1 MEKYN
6 YFLAT
11 FFMILFSITTSVA
24 QDKEAK
30 ITLTFDTADS
40 LYVCK
45 ALVTS
50 EGLPVSEVPVN
61 LSVKRLFGNLPIGDA
76 VATDST
82 GVATFEVPLDI
93 PSKNGKLTIFATIV
107 DDENYMNTKASGEVK
122 WGTVVVTDNSN
133 VDDRSI
139 SARRDKAP
147 IYFISVS
154 LLIIFLI
161 WGTLIY
167 AILQVFKIKRLGKVD
182 KIEEYNITN

>member
-1 MEKYN
+1 MEKCN
-6 YFLAT
+6 YFMAT
-11 FFMILFSITTSVA
+11 CIMILFSITISNA

-30 ITLTFDTADS
+30 ISLTFEKADS

-50 EGLPVSEVPVN
+50 EGIPVSEVPVN

-76 VATDST
+76 IATDST
-82 GVATFEVPLDI
+82 GVATFDFPQDI
-93 PSKNGKLTIFATIV
+93 PSRDGKLTLFAKIV
-107 DDENYMNTKASGEVK
+107 DDENYMNTETSGVVN
-122 WGTVVVTDNSN
+122 WGKVVVSDNSN
-133 VDDRSI
+133 IEDRSI

-147 IYFISVS
+147 IYFITAS

-167 AILQVFKIKRLGKVD
+167 AVLQVFKIKRLGNAT
-182 KIEEYNITN
+182 IE

>member
-6 YFLAT
+6 CFIAT
-11 FFMILFSITTSVA
+11 CIMILFSLTTLNA

-30 ITLTFDTADS
+30 ITLTFEKADS

-50 EGLPVSEVPVN
+50 EGLPAIEVPVN
-61 LSVKRLFGNLPIGDA
+61 LSVKRLFSNLALGDA

-82 GVATFEVPLDI
+82 GVATFEVPQDI
-93 PSKNGKLTIFATIV
+93 PSRDGKLTIFAKIV
-107 DDENYMNTKASGEVK
+107 DDENYMNAEASGTVN
-122 WGTVVVTDNSN
+122 WGKVVVSDNSN
-133 VDDRSI
+133 VEDRSI
-139 SARRDKAP
+139 AAGRDKAP
-147 IYFISVS
+147 IYFITAS

-167 AILQVFKIKRLGKVD
+167 AVLQVFKIKRLGNAT
-182 KIEEYNITN
+182 IE

>member
-6 YFLAT
+6 YFMAT
-11 FFMILFSITTSVA
+11 CIMLLFSMAISNA

-30 ITLTFDTADS
+30 ISLTFEKADS

-50 EGLPVSEVPVN
+50 EGIPVSEVPVN

-82 GVATFEVPLDI
+82 GVATFDFPIDI
-93 PSKNGKLTIFATIV
+93 PSRDGKLTIDAKIV
-107 DDENYMNTKASGEVK
+107 DDENYRNTEASGVVN
-122 WGTVVVTDNSN
+122 WGKLVVSDNSN
-133 VDDRSI
+133 IEERSI
-139 SARRDKAP
+139 AAGRDKAP
-147 IYFISVS
+147 IYFITVS

-161 WGTLIY
+161 WGTLLY
-167 AILQVFKIKRLGKVD
+167 AVLQVFKIKRLGNAT
-182 KIEEYNITN
+182 IE